1 MDFSFEIIIFVA
13 NSESYIQVA
22 IVTGI
27 LCLLALAHHGS
38 ISNGASFL
46 YLNSKGTMKVF
57 IIVEDCGNDE
67 TRNVACLA
75 TEAEA
80 ESFCNKRNTS
90 RPYRFNYEEWEVGEV
105 LNELK
110 EL

>member
-1 MDFSFEIIIFVA
+1 
-13 NSESYIQVA
+13 
-22 IVTGI
+22 
-27 LCLLALAHHGS
+27 
-38 ISNGASFL
+38 
-46 YLNSKGTMKVF
+46 MKVF

-67 TRNVACLA
+67 TRNVACLG
-75 TEAEA
+75 TKEEAEA
-80 ESFCNKRNTS
+80 FCNQRNTS